1 MAFGISAA
9 TAAVVGGGLAAA
21 GAVGGA
27 LISAKGAKSAANA
40 QAQAAQDANALQQY
54 MYDQTREDQAPGRT
68 VGNNALNQLALRM
81 GVPGYI
87 STPTSGVSLE
97 DAQAQTQENFDPQAY
112 LAANPDVAAAG
123 VDPWVHY
130 TTYGANEG
138 RQYTYNADAQRN
150 AAAGTF
156 DTQGYLDANPD
167 VAASGMDPLTHYLQ
181 YGKAEGRKFATAQN
195 NPLYGSL
202 TKNFSAEDFQKDPG
216 YEFRLGEG
224 QKALEAS
231 AAARGG
237 LLSGAAAKALSQYN
251 QNFAS
256 NEYQNA
262 YNRFNTNQTNTFN
275 RLASLAGVGQTA
287 TAQTQAAGQNYAN
300 RAGQN
305 TIYAGTARASGVA
318 GQANALAGG
327 LGYGANQLSN
337 VNWGGYGNNNPYGSY
352 SATTSPVPDY
362 YSGVNGTPLA

>member
-1 MAFGISAA
+1 MSGIA
-9 TAAVVGGGLAAA
+9 TAVVGAAVIGGVASNAAA
-21 GAVGGA
+21 NKA
-27 LISAKGAKSAANA
+27 AKASEKASD
-40 QAQAAQDANALQQY
+40 QATQLQREQ
-54 MYDQTREDQAPGRT
+54 YDQTREDQAPWRT
-68 VGNNALNQLALRM
+68 VGGNALNQLALRM

-97 DAQAQTQENFDPQAY
+97 DAQAQTQENFDPQTY

-123 VDPWVHY
+123 IDPWVHY

-262 YNRFNTNQTNTFN
+262 YNRYNQNQTNTFN

-287 TAQTQAAGQNYAN
+287 TNATQQAGQNYAN
-300 RAGQN
+300 QASQN
-305 TIYAGTARASGVA
+305 ALYSGTARASAYGT
-318 GQANALAGG
+318 GANAIGAS
-327 LGYGANQLSN
+327 LGSATNAL
-337 VNWGGYGNNNPYGSY
+337 VNYSRPTYANPYGTY
-352 SATTSPVPDY
+352 SATGSAVDMSNPQPTAY
-362 YSGVNGTPLA
+362 LQ